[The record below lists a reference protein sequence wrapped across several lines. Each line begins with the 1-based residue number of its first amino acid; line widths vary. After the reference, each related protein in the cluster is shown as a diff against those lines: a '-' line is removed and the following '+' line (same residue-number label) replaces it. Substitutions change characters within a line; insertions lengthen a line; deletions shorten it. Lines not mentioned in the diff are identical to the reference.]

1 MPMSRSERSAAS
13 RVFLV
18 LLAVIV
24 VFATTVAGLLVLESR
39 RSAQFEAERVTRAAA
54 ASLATDPDI
63 VHGLGAPDAAAALQ
77 PFADRALS
85 AASLDFITIMRP
97 DGTRLTH
104 PDPAQI
110 GKVYVGTIP
119 SDGLPATEQYTGTL
133 GASIRSIHPVQVDDR
148 VLGWVAAGV
157 TLEHVTQ
164 SFVDRIPLIA
174 VTTVVLVVLGVLAAL
189 VARRALRRVTGE
201 LSAESLR
208 AAVSSYESVRTLGE
222 ALRAQTH
229 EHGNRTHTVVAL
241 LELGRTD
248 EAIEILTDSA
258 AQSQRLVDLVSEG
271 RGGDPTVGALLLG
284 KAAQAQERGI
294 EWKVEIAADTPRSV
308 LSATDAVSVVGNLVD
323 NALDAAASG
332 DETRWCSV
340 SLTRDDDQVRIVV
353 SDSGPGVPAALRE
366 RVFEHGFS
374 TKPAGAQGRGVGL
387 ALVCSL
393 VDAHGGTL
401 SLTDDPTTFTLR
413 IPGRRS

>member
-1 MPMSRSERSAAS
+1 MPMSQSERSAAS

-24 VFATTVAGLLVLESR
+24 VFATTVAGLLVLETR

-63 VHGLGAPDAAAALQ
+63 VHALDAPHAATALQ

-85 AASLDFITIMRP
+85 AAALDFITIMRP

-104 PDPAQI
+104 PDPTQV
-110 GKVYVGTIP
+110 GKAYVGTIP
-119 SDGLPATEQYTGTL
+119 QDGRPATEQYTGTL
-133 GASIRSIHPVQVDDR
+133 GASIRSMHPVRDDDQVI
-148 VLGWVAAGV
+148 GWVAAGV
-157 TLEHVTQ
+157 TLDHVTQ
-164 SFVDRIPLIA
+164 SFVERIPLITL
-174 VTTVVLVVLGVLAAL
+174 TTAVLVILGVLAAL
-189 VARRALRRVTGE
+189 VARHALRRVTGE
-201 LSAESLR
+201 LTAESLR

-229 EHGNRTHTVVAL
+229 EHGNRTHAVVAL
-241 LELGRTD
+241 LELGRTE

-294 EWKVEIAADTPRSV
+294 EWKVEIAPDTPRSV

-332 DETRWCSV
+332 AAPRWCSV
-340 SLTRDDDQVRIVV
+340 DLMRHDDSVRIVV
-353 SDSGPGVPAALRE
+353 SDSGRGIPESLRE
-366 RVFEHGFS
+366 RAFEHGFS

-387 ALVCSL
+387 ALVRSL
-393 VDAHGGTL
+393 VETHGGTL
-401 SLTDDPTTFTLR
+401 TLTDDPTTFTVLVPER
-413 IPGRRS
+413 HP